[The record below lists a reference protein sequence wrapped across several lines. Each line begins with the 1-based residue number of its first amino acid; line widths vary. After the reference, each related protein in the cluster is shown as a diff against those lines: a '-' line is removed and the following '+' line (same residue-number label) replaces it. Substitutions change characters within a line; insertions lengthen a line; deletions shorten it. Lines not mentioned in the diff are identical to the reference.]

1 VIGFLTVDWAMGAF
15 LAGGTAVLL
24 GAVPGTAFLVPMAW
38 ETMMVWCGVVV
49 LGLCLLNDGAN
60 QSGDS
65 LRSKL

>member
-24 GAVPGTAFLVPMAW
+24 GVVPGTAFLVPMAW
-38 ETMMVWCGVVV
+38 ETMMVWYGVVLV
-49 LGLCLLNDGAN
+49 LCFVNDDAN